1 MSYMSGIAGMLAR
14 GGQQTGAQI
23 GNALAG
29 IGANVGGLLSQR
41 QRYKEDE
48 ERAGEVQ
55 ALLQENADNPAKLNS
70 LGREYET
77 RGDERSAQVFYDA
90 AKEATAKATK
100 KTEATAGRGKG
111 ELMALANNPKFDVT
125 NPKMQTAFFGMA
137 DAYGV
142 SREEAMTI
150 ALEAKNKRD
159 GGDVKSSRSGG
170 RYRDEKGNIY
180 ELSIQRTPQGE
191 GQVWLPVTQNAPKTP
206 IGKVTP
212 IGGAYGETAGQKME
226 RDVTTAGEAEGAK
239 GYAQLRTEAIDSL
252 PQIEAAIYSAEKSLE
267 VLNEIDTGGFS
278 TAVVRAAT
286 DFLGVTPGSEAEFNL
301 LAGQQILRGL
311 NAFEGAISEGEREF
325 LASLYQR
332 LERSNGANRAILLTM
347 IDESRRLLR
356 DAKARANSRTE
367 QEYLDNRESYDAP
380 LKKPNKKVSWS
391 ELQRGP

>member
-1 MSYMSGIAGMLAR
+1 MRLNEQM
-14 GGQQTGAQI
+14 QQKQAEIQR
-23 GNALAG
+23 
-29 IGANVGGLLSQR
+29 LL
-41 QRYKEDE
+41 KE
-48 ERAGEVQ
+48 
-55 ALLQENADNPAKLNS
+55 N
-70 LGREYET
+70 
-77 RGDERSAQVFYDA
+77 
-90 AKEATAKATK
+90 
-100 KTEATAGRGKG
+100 
-111 ELMALANNPKFDVT
+111 ANNPARLQQLAQEYLAKGDKDTAQAFT
-125 NPKMQTAFFGMA
+125 NAATQAVDKETKGQQRGLQGALQAITQGAMRGVPLTSEEKEDLRAPVQSALQLGGTQEQIVE
-137 DAYGV
+137 AYKAG
-142 SREEAMTI
+142 
-150 ALEAKNKRD
+150 LK

-170 RYRDEKGNIY
+170 RYRDENKNIY

-191 GQVWLPVTQNAPKTP
+191 GQVWLPVTEGAPPTP
-206 IGKVTP
+206 VGKVTP
-212 IGGAYGETAGQKME
+212 IGGAYSETADERME
-226 RDVTTAGEAEGAK
+226 RDVSTAGESEGAK

-252 PQIEAAIYSAEKSLE
+252 PQIEATIYSAEKSLE
-267 VLNEIDTGGFS
+267 VLNEIQTGGFS

-332 LERSNGANRAILLTM
+332 LERSKGANRAILLTM

-380 LKKPNKKVSWS
+380 LKNPNKKVSWS

>member
-1 MSYMSGIAGMLAR
+1 MSIGQILAMSGQR
-14 GGQQTGAQI
+14 
-23 GNALAG
+23 
-29 IGANVGGLLSQR
+29 VGSQ
-41 QRYKEDE
+41 
-48 ERAGEVQ
+48 
-55 ALLQENADNPAKLNS
+55 
-70 LGREYET
+70 LG
-77 RGDERSAQVFYDA
+77 
-90 AKEATAKATK
+90 
-100 KTEATAGRGKG
+100 
-111 ELMALANNPKFDVT
+111 
-125 NPKMQTAFFGMA
+125 
-137 DAYGV
+137 DAYGGFGRDV
-142 SREEAMTI
+142 GGMLSGISGNIRGKREEREAMQMLEQLQDDPEGLAKMAQQYGIQGNTQLATVFQNAAQAAI
-150 ALEAKNKRD
+150 TKQNRQNNRGLQGALQAITQGAMRGIPLTSDKKPDLRSAVQSALQLGGTQD
-159 GGDVKSSRSGG
+159 QIVAAYKAGLKGGDVKSSRSGG
-170 RYRDEKGNIY
+170 QYRDEDDNIY
-180 ELSIQRTPQGE
+180 ELSIQRTPEGE
-191 GQVWLPVTQNAPKTP
+191 GQVWLPITKCAPPTP
-206 IGKVTP
+206 VGKVTP

-226 RDVTTAGEAEGAK
+226 RDVTTAGESEGAK

-332 LERSNGANRAILLTM
+332 LERSNGANKAILLTM

-380 LKKPNKKVSWS
+380 LKQPNKKVSWS
-391 ELQRGP
+391 DLQRGS

>member
-1 MSYMSGIAGMLAR
+1 MAINANVLATAGTNIGQQIGRATEQFGQNIGGMLTDVGR
-14 GGQQTGAQI
+14 GFSERRSSREAQQLLQQYANDPAQL
-23 GNALAG
+23 NALGQKYAMEG
-29 IGANVGGLLSQR
+29 NDALSR
-41 QRYKEDE
+41 
-48 ERAGEVQ
+48 
-55 ALLQENADNPAKLNS
+55 
-70 LGREYET
+70 
-77 RGDERSAQVFYDA
+77 VFFEA
-90 AKEATAKATK
+90 AKQATAKATK

-142 SREEAMTI
+142 SREDAMKI

-159 GGDVKSSRSGG
+159 GGAVTSSRSGG
-170 RYRDEKGNIY
+170 RYRDEEKNIY

-191 GQVWLPVTQNAPKTP
+191 SQVWLPVTQNAPKTP
-206 IGKVTP
+206 VGKVTP

-226 RDVTTAGEAEGAK
+226 RDVTTAGESEGAK

-252 PQIEAAIYSAEKSLE
+252 PQIEAALYSAEKSLE
-267 VLNEIDTGGFS
+267 VLNEIDTGGFT
-278 TAVVRAAT
+278 TAAVRAAT

-332 LERSNGANRAILLTM
+332 LERSPDANRAILLTM
-347 IDESRRLLR
+347 IDESRRVLR
-356 DAKARANSRTE
+356 DAKARANNRTE
-367 QEYLDNRESYDAP
+367 QEYLDNRESYDSP
-380 LKKPNKKVSWS
+380 LKQPNKKVGWS
-391 ELQRGP
+391 DLNRGS